1 MSASAPA
8 GSAVIVEF
16 YDRSGV
22 HMFTVFEVTPV
33 QNMGS
38 SSAIYVK
45 KGMMFKA
52 TRIDAG
58 AQAIFNPFS
67 Y

>member
-1 MSASAPA
+1 MSGGSSA
-8 GSAVIVEF
+8 GSTVIVEF
-16 YDRSGV
+16 YDRSST
-22 HMFTVFEVTPV
+22 HMFTVFEVTSV
-33 QNMGS
+33 ANLGS

-45 KGMMFKA
+45 KGMIFKA